1 MINLMIN
8 GKPRE
13 LDKEVDLASYLNSFG
28 LNLQHVAVGYNGE
41 VLGKDQ
47 FDQIKLKEGDVLA
60 GLEDEVEQAR
70 LRVSEAEV
78 RSAEAALKAAVTQ
91 MADARACSA

>member
-1 MINLMIN
+1 MMNLMIN

-13 LDKEVDLASYLNSFG
+13 LDEGVDLASYLDSFG

-47 FDQIKLKEGDVLA
+47 FKQIMLKEGDI
-60 GLEDEVEQAR
+60 LEI
-70 LRVSEAEV
+70 V
-78 RSAEAALKAAVTQ
+78 RPVGGG
-91 MADARACSA
+91 